1 MKKLNE
7 CGVGDK
13 IVRIDYYN
21 PDPVEPPVYEII
33 EITKNGALR
42 CNYYSFWASDGYFST
57 DNTCIYY
64 PLENHETLNKLYLAG
79 VRMGIKHVQSEL
91 KRIINIDQD

>member
-13 IVRIDYYN
+13 IVMISYYDPGRI
-21 PDPVEPPVYEII
+21 EPPIYEIT
-33 EITKNGALR
+33 EITENGAFR
-42 CNYYSFWASDGYFST
+42 CNYYSFWPSDGYFST

-79 VRMGIKHVQSEL
+79 VRMGIKHIQSEL
-91 KRIINIDQD
+91 RRIINIDQD